1 MNENDE
7 DLALVRRALSGD
19 ERAANIIYS
28 LRPLLVSHLT
38 SKGAPH
44 GSIAEDAVADFL
56 GDCFGARERSPRAS
70 TNRLLE
76 LYKGNGPL
84 IAWLKTSCWNKFLD
98 AARGPKTSPLSDQGE
113 EDGGADPNPAPAP
126 AEPEVIHR
134 IVAALEHA
142 FSEIDPTTL
151 IFLRLV
157 FLEGVSQADVATVF
171 DCDDSTVSRR
181 LEQGLTA
188 LRKKAEAF
196 QKQKNDLFEIEWP
209 DLLAV
214 CQSPLKFIYES

>member
-1 MNENDE
+1 MNDNDE

-19 ERAANIIYS
+19 ERAAKIVYS
-28 LRPLLVSHLT
+28 LRPLLVNHLI
-38 SKGAPH
+38 SRGAPH
-44 GSIAEDAVADFL
+44 GSISEDAVADFL
-56 GDCFGARERSPRAS
+56 GDCFGARERSSRTS

-76 LYKGNGPL
+76 LYKGSGPL
-84 IAWLKTSCWNKFLD
+84 IGWLKMSCWNKFLD
-98 AARGPKTSPLSDQGE
+98 GARGPKTSPLSDQVE
-113 EDGGADPNPAPAP
+113 EGGAGASPATAP

-134 IVAALEHA
+134 IAAALEYA

-157 FLEGVSQADVATVF
+157 YLEEVNQADVAAVF

-181 LEQGLTA
+181 LDQGLTA

-196 QKQKNDLFEIEWP
+196 QKQKEDSFEIEWP
-209 DLLAV
+209 DLLAI
-214 CQSPLKFIYES
+214 CQSPPKFIYES